1 MVNSLYQSSIK
12 IDKILT
18 ECKQA
23 LNIVKELGY
32 VPLAIEHAGAYIWSQ
47 GLTLDEYMIEYK
59 INFKRASEHRPKG
72 LDDYAAVYTTWH
84 MNIEAIKTNNLQAA
98 QLLGLYSFFS
108 NNVSDKILL
117 YEQERQMSETNR
129 TKQLKTCIDLLLSY
143 SLVKR
148 NNSQLR
154 AWIHPLVHQWTRQ
167 HLTASKRLEQT
178 QSALNVMARS
188 IDCHSRGES
197 VEGKLTFANV
207 ILPDVIACAENAI
220 EYLQNQQVINPVSR
234 KSFMIVRDFLE
245 TYGIY
250 QQSFVLTTFLK
261 STQGKD
267 FG

>member
-1 MVNSLYQSSIK
+1 M
-12 IDKILT
+12 LT
-18 ECKQA
+18 ECKHA

-47 GLTLDEYMIEYK
+47 GLTLDEYMTEYK
-59 INFKRASEHRPKG
+59 TNFQRASEHRPKG

-84 MNIEAIKTNNLQAA
+84 MNLEAIKANDLQAA

-117 YEQERQMSETNR
+117 YEQEKQISETNR
-129 TKQLKTCIDLLLSY
+129 TRQLKTSMDLLLSY

-167 HLTASKRLEQT
+167 HLTASKRLQQT

-188 IDCHSRGES
+188 IDCHSKGQA
-197 VEGKLTFANV
+197 VEGQLAFANI

-220 EYLQNQQVINPVSR
+220 EYLQNQPGINPVSR
-234 KSFMIVRDFLE
+234 KSFMIVKDFLE
-245 TYGIY
+245 AHGIY
-250 QQSFVLTTFLK
+250 KHSFVLTTFLK
-261 STQGKD
+261 STQEKFLG
-267 FG
+267 